1 MRHSD
6 IQHRSISVLKILGV
20 AALYALFAHV
30 SHLYVMSNDAGIS
43 VAWASSGLALAALLL
58 GGKRYAWSVF
68 IGSLLMANV
77 MEAGALVWMDI
88 AIAMGNALAALIG
101 AWLLTRNGRFEP
113 NIGSLRDFLRLILL
127 GGCAASIISTLAGNT
142 ALLASGFIGSGE
154 YLYSLLRWWM
164 GDVLGVV
171 LIAPLVLSWW
181 KTKNT
186 HEVSTVRIFE
196 AALLLGLMFFTGQV
210 IFFDWFHDSVGY
222 VAKVYWMFLFIVWV
236 AVRLG
241 VRGVTVALFVTAAQ
255 GLWGAYREVGFF
267 EHDIAQAQLTNFWF
281 FMVTLSIVGMA
292 LAAYFAERK
301 LMEER
306 LRRSEARLRTL
317 YDTTSEAVM
326 LLDEKGFFDCN
337 KAALAMFGCATCEEF
352 CSKHPA
358 DLSPPQQPCG
368 TDSKA
373 LANRQT
379 ATAMKKGSC
388 QFEWVHRRA
397 DSGEAFSAD
406 VLLNRVELDGRT
418 ILQATIRDITG
429 RKHTEELAQQLSG
442 LLHGSFNE
450 IYIFDACSL
459 RFLLTSEGAEKNLG
473 YSSDELSLL
482 TQLDLNPS
490 FTRESFERLVAPL
503 RSGEQQSLLFE
514 AVHRRKAGTTYPVE
528 VHLQLM
534 QGQSPVFIAIIQDAS
549 RRKDSEAK
557 IERLTR
563 AYRLLT
569 RVNEAIVR
577 AQNRNGL
584 FTAIC
589 NAAMESGL
597 FRFVWIGMLDEQK
610 FSVMPVAYAGVEEGY
625 IDKLNNR
632 LDDVCTG
639 NGPMGR
645 AIREGTHVVCHDI
658 EHDPCMA
665 PWRDEALKRGY
676 RASAVFPI
684 REEWCVV
691 GAINVYAADTH
702 FFTPDII
709 QLISELAADV
719 SFALDVF
726 AERNRRERA
735 EDEINQLNVVLEHRV
750 LERTCQLEA
759 ANRELE
765 AFSYSVSHDLRAP
778 LRSID
783 GFSQVLLK
791 THYDRL
797 DATGQDYLQRVRRAS
812 QRMGNL
818 IDDLLQLSQVA
829 RSSIRREPV
838 DLSEVAEFVADDLRK
853 TNPERQV
860 QFDLQQGLSVQ
871 ADPGLLRIV
880 MENLLGNA
888 YKFTAKKAEAKIE
901 FGKYDIDG
909 ESVFFVRDNGDGFNM
924 DYVHK
929 LFGAFQRLHG
939 AGEFEGTGIG
949 LATVQRI
956 IHRHNGR
963 IWAEGKEGQGAT
975 FCFTLPQ
982 REREA

>member
-1 MRHSD
+1 MYL
-6 IQHRSISVLKILGV
+6 LKMLGV
-20 AALYALFAHV
+20 AALYALFAHI
-30 SHLYVMSNDAGIS
+30 SHLYVMSNDNGIS
-43 VAWASSGLALAALLL
+43 AIWPSSGLALAVLLI

-77 MEAGALVWMDI
+77 MEVDTSVWTDI
-88 AIAMGNALAALIG
+88 AIALGNTLAALIG
-101 AWLLTRNGRFEP
+101 AWLLTRNGRFEHG
-113 NIGSLRDFLRLILL
+113 IGSLRDFLRLILL
-127 GGCAASIISTLAGNT
+127 GGCAASIISTVAGNT

-171 LIAPLVLSWW
+171 LITPLILSWW

-186 HEVSTVRIFE
+186 HETPTAEVFE
-196 AALLLGLMFFTGQV
+196 IILLLGLTFIVGQV
-210 IFFDWFHDSVGY
+210 VFLDWSHVSVGY
-222 VAKVYWMFLFIVWV
+222 VAKGYWMFLLIVWV

-241 VRGVTVALFVTAAQ
+241 VRGVAVALFVTAVQ
-255 GLWGAYREVGFF
+255 GLWGAYHEVGFF
-267 EHDIAQAQLTNFWF
+267 EHDIAQTQLVNYWLY
-281 FMVTLSIVGMA
+281 MATLSVVGMA
-292 LAAYFAERK
+292 LATHFAERK
-301 LMEER
+301 LIEEM
-306 LRRSEARLRTL
+306 LRRSETRLRTL
-317 YDTTSEAVM
+317 YDTTSDAVT
-326 LLDEKGFFDCN
+326 LLDEKGFLDCN
-337 KAALAMFGCATCEEF
+337 KATLAMFGCATREEF
-352 CSKHPA
+352 CSKHLV
-358 DLSPPQQPCG
+358 DLSPPEQPCG

-373 LANRQT
+373 LANRQI
-379 ATAMKKGSC
+379 ATAMEKGRC
-388 QFEWVHRRA
+388 QFEWAHRRV
-397 DSGEAFSAD
+397 DSGEAFSAEMM
-406 VLLNRVELDGRT
+406 LNRVELDGRT
-418 ILQATIRDITG
+418 ILQATVRDITG
-429 RKHTEELAQQLSG
+429 RKQAEELTQQFSG

-459 RFLLTSEGAEKNLG
+459 RFLLTSAGAEKNLG
-473 YSSDELSLL
+473 YSSDELSQL
-482 TQLDLNPS
+482 TPLDLKPS
-490 FTRESFERLVAPL
+490 FTRESYERLVAPL
-503 RSGEQQSLLFE
+503 RSGELQSLLFE
-514 AVHRRKAGTTYPVE
+514 AAHRRKAGTTYPVE

-534 QGQSPVFIAIIQDAS
+534 QGQSPVFIAIIQDATG
-549 RRKDSEAK
+549 RKDNEAK

-563 AYRLLT
+563 THRLLT

-577 AQNRNGL
+577 AQNRDGL
-584 FTAIC
+584 FKAIC
-589 NAAMESGL
+589 NAAMESEL

-610 FSVMPVAYAGVEEGY
+610 LSVMPATCAGLDEGY
-625 IDKLNNR
+625 TDKLNIR
-632 LDDVCTG
+632 LDDEFTG
-639 NGPMGR
+639 NGPTGR

-702 FFTPDII
+702 FFTSDII
-709 QLISELAADV
+709 QLMLELAADV
-719 SFALDVF
+719 SFALGVF
-726 AERNRRERA
+726 VERNRREWA
-735 EDEINQLNVVLEHRV
+735 EDEINQLNVALEHRV

-759 ANRELE
+759 ANKELE

-783 GFSQVLLK
+783 GFSQILLK
-791 THYDRL
+791 THSDRL

-812 QRMGNL
+812 QRMGHL

-838 DLSEVAEFVADDLRK
+838 DLSEIAEFVADDLRK

-860 QFDLQQGLSVQ
+860 QFDLQQGISMQ

-888 YKFTAKKAEAKIE
+888 YKFTGKKAEAKIE
-901 FGKYDIDG
+901 FGKHDIDG

-982 REREA
+982 REGSMRRRNED